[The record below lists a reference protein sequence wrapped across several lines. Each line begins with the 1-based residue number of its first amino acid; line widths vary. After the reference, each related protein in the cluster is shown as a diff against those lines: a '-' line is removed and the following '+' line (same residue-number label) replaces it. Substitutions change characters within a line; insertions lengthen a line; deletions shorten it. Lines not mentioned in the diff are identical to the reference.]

1 MNLPEELIKGFSD
14 LVSSAK
20 KDRSDKNVYGVVTRK
35 TDSAMF
41 VQFDG
46 SDIETPVDYTTDAK
60 VGDRV
65 LVMIKNHKATIT
77 GNVSAPVNARAG
89 DRFMRFTEE
98 GLRIGV
104 LDDDG
109 DPTGYSLLLSG
120 DTYYVKD
127 ASGNTLAS
135 FAASQIQLLYGN
147 GTIKVDNQTLYL
159 LGRVA
164 AGLRAEKPSVTPWKA
179 EVAVKCNPDAAGWED
194 DDNPAAGIQVLY
206 DGVPRAS
213 IIVNKDGCFAN
224 GVPIGKVYEQQY
236 VLTNGT
242 ELDSVLPTHAV
253 TLTLDAP
260 PTGYRWEGFSG
271 VLIDLGRKAETSP
284 GSGVWTTVWNNNY
297 YHDDNKYI
305 AINHMTVY
313 PSTRRAYVSFSAQ
326 DMFFYIGYRYVKLT
340 LLCFALPFS
349 SVASGEIKY
358 ISF

>member
-1 MNLPEELIKGFSD
+1 MNLPEDLIKGFSN
-14 LVSSAK
+14 LLSQET

-35 TDSAMF
+35 TDDAMF
-41 VQFDG
+41 VRLDG
-46 SDIETPVDYTTDAK
+46 SDLETPVDYTTDAK
-60 VGDRV
+60 AGDRV

-98 GLRIGV
+98 GLRIGI

-120 DTYYVKD
+120 DTYYIKD
-127 ASGNTLAS
+127 QSGNTLAS
-135 FAASQIQLLYGN
+135 FSAAEFNLLYGN

-164 AGLRAEKPSVTPWKA
+164 AGLRAEKPSATRWKA
-179 EVAVKCNPDAAGWED
+179 EVAVKCNPDAADWEG

-213 IIVNKDGCFAN
+213 LIVNKNGPFAN

-236 VLTNGT
+236 VLTNST
-242 ELDSVLPTHAV
+242 VLTAGSTV
-253 TLTLDAP
+253 AIILTLDAP

-271 VLIDLGRKAETSP
+271 ILIDLGRYVESSP
-284 GSGVWTTVWNNNY
+284 GVGQTVWNNNN

-305 AINHMTVY
+305 VINHMTLY
-313 PSTRRAYVSFSAQ
+313 PNTRRVYVSVSADQ
-326 DMFFYIGYRYVKLT
+326 MFGILGYAYVKLT

-358 ISF
+358 IEF